1 MGNIIDREELRG
13 SLAVCMVTMK
23 KNKASYEFHKRISRG
38 RAFEKWE
45 RDRWTG
51 DVNSAAEFEASTQ
64 WKNKHGRV
72 DIRLKL
78 EEDGNIVIVEIKATS
93 WDKLKEHRVRPTA
106 LRHARQ
112 IWRYIEDHLSSMDVT
127 PAIVYPFPP
136 KTPGRKEQVQ
146 EIMDERLIQVV
157 WREEYLL

>member
-1 MGNIIDREELRG
+1 
-13 SLAVCMVTMK
+13 MK
-23 KNKASYEFHKRISRG
+23 KDQKSSEFHKRVSRG
-38 RAFEKWE
+38 RKFEEWE
-45 RDRWTG
+45 RSQWTG

-64 WKNKHGRV
+64 WKGKRGRV

-78 EEDGNIVIVEIKATS
+78 EDDGNIVIVEIKATD

-112 IWRYIEDHLSSMDVT
+112 LWRYIEDHLSPMDVI
-127 PAIVYPFPP
+127 PAIVYPSPP
-136 KTPGRKEQVQ
+136 TRPGRKEQVQ

-157 WREEYLL
+157 WREEYEL